1 MQLLAVQS
9 CVLPFR
15 WITKGAVRADARTEC
30 REARK
35 PQCDRPGVFPL
46 ARCCISRPPGEG
58 TSPDCTCE
66 QAQKTHLLRWWEPRK
81 VEFLGSVGRVCFP
94 ALRPINQK
102 KSRFWFPYPRFGVAS
117 PVTPPRHATFSSE
130 RENARSL
137 GGAPGGACRKS
148 LTPRSEV
155 ARWHHGRFRRDS
167 VIRPG
172 SPVNAQARKLL
183 SNGIRPSP

>member
-1 MQLLAVQS
+1 MRIALPLDHQRCRPCGCTDGVPGGQKPLTDGGHISSFEVLYSPPSRRRRTPAVSRLFETQKNPPCS
-9 CVLPFR
+9 GVG
-15 WITKGAVRADARTEC
+15 TAVR
-30 REARK
+30 
-35 PQCDRPGVFPL
+35 GV
-46 ARCCISRPPGEG
+46 
-58 TSPDCTCE
+58 
-66 QAQKTHLLRWWEPRK
+66 
-81 VEFLGSVGRVCFP
+81 LGSARRVCWP